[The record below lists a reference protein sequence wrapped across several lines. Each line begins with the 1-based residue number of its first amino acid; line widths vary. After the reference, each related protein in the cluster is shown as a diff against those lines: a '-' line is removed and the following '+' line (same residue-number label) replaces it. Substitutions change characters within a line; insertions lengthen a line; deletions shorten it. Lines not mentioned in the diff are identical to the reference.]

1 MHDIST
7 LQHNINSHQHSSF
20 HASDYMAIILSF
32 IPTLFTF
39 LNNNSGV
46 FVSLAA
52 LFGASFTIYRWCTVY
67 LDRRK
72 VQNLEKELKGIV
84 HKSIHGEK

>member
-1 MHDIST
+1 MNDINT
-7 LQHNINSHQHSSF
+7 LHHTHHSGF
-20 HASDYMAIILSF
+20 HPSDYLAIVLSF

-84 HKSIHGEK
+84 HKSIHGEKR

>member
-7 LQHNINSHQHSSF
+7 LQHNINSHHHSSF

>member
-1 MHDIST
+1 
-7 LQHNINSHQHSSF
+7 L
-20 HASDYMAIILSF
+20 AIVLSF

-67 LDRRK
+67 LDRKK
-72 VQNLEKELKGIV
+72 VKSLEKELKGIL
-84 HKSIHGEK
+84 HKSIHGDKR

>member
-1 MHDIST
+1 MNDINT
-7 LQHNINSHQHSSF
+7 LHHSQHSSF
-20 HASDYMAIILSF
+20 HPSDYLAIVLSF

-72 VQNLEKELKGIV
+72 VKSLEKELKGIL
-84 HKSIHGEK
+84 HKSIHGDKR

>member
-1 MHDIST
+1 MNDINT
-7 LQHNINSHQHSSF
+7 LHHSQHSSF
-20 HASDYMAIILSF
+20 HPSDYLAIVLSF

-84 HKSIHGEK
+84 HKSIHGEKR